1 MSEDAAPYGSNP
13 VRTKGKTLMEIF
25 AEEEENKKRKLDQD
39 LTWEIGRN
47 EHAKCLL
54 QRLIAEITTLHT
66 DKMLDRL
73 QAILSC
79 LEKPMPKD

>member
-1 MSEDAAPYGSNP
+1 MSEDAAPYRSNP

-47 EHAKCLL
+47 EHAKRLL

-73 QAILSC
+73 QEILSC
-79 LEKPMPKD
+79 LEKPRV

>member
-1 MSEDAAPYGSNP
+1 MSEEKAPYRSNP

-47 EHAKCLL
+47 EHAKHLL
-54 QRLIAEITTLHT
+54 QRLIAEITPLY
-66 DKMLDRL
+66 KYEILDRL
-73 QAILSC
+73 QEILSC
-79 LEKPMPKD
+79 LEKPRV

>member
-1 MSEDAAPYGSNP
+1 MSEEKAPYRSNP
-13 VRTKGKTLMEIF
+13 VRTKGKTSMEIF

-47 EHAKCLL
+47 EHAKRLL

-79 LEKPMPKD
+79 LEKPRV